1 MSVRKI
7 LISGFISDNFLD
19 TSGFFEEMGFKKPK
33 IEENISCML
42 NAIVSTEDSKHLIS
56 HLKIQKMYHCLLQ
69 DFDKEASKKRCYI
82 ANKDLLYIAEDWLK
96 LDENILFV
104 LFYEDPVE
112 FLIQRIPA
120 DHKFCFGDILDDW
133 LEYNSLVLEFYGK
146 NKDKCILV
154 NGKDYDVLLSRHLNE
169 KYGICL
175 ERMHKEENSNGCK
188 NRKIFDLLLG
198 YLIDDNY
205 QNVKNVYE
213 NLEKLSINPVCKKNI
228 FSKNIEQEVVDLFY
242 LIEANSL
249 LKEKNESLLDFIFD
263 MQEDI
268 ERLYHDNQALIQ
280 NKTIID
286 SLNTEMREIKN
297 QHNQALI
304 QNKTI
309 IDSLNTEMREIKNQ
323 LNETQSQISLLSFY
337 GKYGTAKARIQDQL
351 SYKLGQAMIVNSKSI
366 SGCLLMPITL
376 LSITIAH
383 KQSKK
388 IYQEKIKKD
397 PSLKLPP
404 IERYPDYHEALK
416 LKKHLSY
423 RLGNF
428 MVKNPLKCLIFPYF
442 ILKIIYQFKGERY
455 A

>member
-42 NAIVSTEDSKHLIS
+42 NAIVSTEDSKHLIGY
-56 HLKIQKMYHCLLQ
+56 LKIQKMYHCLLQ

-112 FLIQRIPA
+112 FLSQRIPA
-120 DHKFCFGDILDDW
+120 DRKFCFGDILDDW

-175 ERMHKEENSNGCK
+175 DRMHKEENSNGYK
-188 NRKIFDLLLG
+188 NRKIFNLLLG

-268 ERLYHDNQALIQ
+268 ERLYQDNQTLTQEKA
-280 NKTIID
+280 
-286 SLNTEMREIKN
+286 
-297 QHNQALI
+297 A
-304 QNKTI
+304 
-309 IDSLNTEMREIKNQ
+309 Q
-323 LNETQSQISLLSFY
+323 LNQIQSQLFPLSFQA
-337 GKYGTAKARIQDQL
+337 KYGTAKSRIHNHL
-351 SYKLGQAMIVNSKSI
+351 SYKLGQIMIVNSKSI
-366 SGCLLMPITL
+366 FGCLLMPIVL
-376 LSITIAH
+376 LSIVVAH
-383 KQSKK
+383 KQAEK
-388 IYQEKIKKD
+388 IYQKKIKKD

>member
-42 NAIVSTEDSKHLIS
+42 NAIVSTEDSKHLIGY
-56 HLKIQKMYHCLLQ
+56 LKIQKMYHCLLQ

-112 FLIQRIPA
+112 FLSQRIPA
-120 DHKFCFGDILDDW
+120 DRKFCFGDILDDW

-175 ERMHKEENSNGCK
+175 DRMHKEENSNGYK

-268 ERLYHDNQALIQ
+268 ERLYQDNQTLTQEKA
-280 NKTIID
+280 
-286 SLNTEMREIKN
+286 
-297 QHNQALI
+297 A
-304 QNKTI
+304 
-309 IDSLNTEMREIKNQ
+309 Q
-323 LNETQSQISLLSFY
+323 LNQIQSQLFPLSFQA
-337 GKYGTAKARIQDQL
+337 KYGTAKSRIHNHL
-351 SYKLGQAMIVNSKSI
+351 SYKLGQIMIVNSKSI
-366 SGCLLMPITL
+366 FGCLLMPIVL
-376 LSITIAH
+376 LSIVVAH
-383 KQSKK
+383 KQAEK
-388 IYQEKIKKD
+388 IYQKKIKKD

>member
-19 TSGFFEEMGFKKPK
+19 ISCFFEKNGFKKPK
-33 IEENISCML
+33 IEENVLCML
-42 NAIVSTEDSKHLIS
+42 NTIVSTEDLRYLASNI
-56 HLKIQKMYHCLLQ
+56 KIQKMYHHLLQ
-69 DFDKEASKKRCYI
+69 DFDSETIDKKCYI

-96 LDENILFV
+96 LDENILFI
-104 LFYEDPVE
+104 LFYENPAE
-112 FLIQRIPA
+112 FLSQRIST
-120 DHKFCFGDILDDW
+120 DRNFCFNNILDDW
-133 LEYNSLVLEFYGK
+133 LEYNNFVLEFYGK

-154 NGKDYDVLLSRHLNE
+154 NCKDCDILLSQYLNE
-169 KYGICL
+169 KYDICL
-175 ERMHKEENSNGCK
+175 DRICKEENSNVCENK
-188 NRKIFDLLLG
+188 KIFNLLLG

-205 QNVKNVYE
+205 QNIKNIYE
-213 NLEKLSINPVCKKNI
+213 KLEKLSLNPACKNHI
-228 FSKNIEQEVVDLFY
+228 FCKNIEKELIDLFY
-242 LIEANSL
+242 LIEANSIL
-249 LKEKNESLLDFIFD
+249 QKKNESLLEFIFD

-268 ERLYHDNQALIQ
+268 ERLYHDNQVLTQSKTAL
-280 NKTIID
+280 ID
-286 SLNTEMREIKN
+286 SLHSDIGKTKN
-297 QHNQALI
+297 QP
-304 QNKTI
+304 
-309 IDSLNTEMREIKNQ
+309 
-323 LNETQSQISLLSFY
+323 NEYQFQISLWSFY
-337 GKYGTAKARIQDQL
+337 GKYGTAKSRIQDQL

-376 LSITIAH
+376 LSIVIAH

-416 LKKHLSY
+416 FKKHLSY

-428 MVKNPLKCLIFPYF
+428 IVKNPLKCFIFPYF
-442 ILKIIYQFKGERY
+442 ILKIIYQFKGEKH

>member
-42 NAIVSTEDSKHLIS
+42 NAIVSTEDSKHLIGY
-56 HLKIQKMYHCLLQ
+56 LKIQKMYHCLLQ

-112 FLIQRIPA
+112 FLSQRIPA
-120 DHKFCFGDILDDW
+120 DRKFCFGDILDDW

-175 ERMHKEENSNGCK
+175 DRMHKEENSNGYK
-188 NRKIFDLLLG
+188 NRKIFNLLLG

-213 NLEKLSINPVCKKNI
+213 NLEKLSINPVCKK
-228 FSKNIEQEVVDLFY
+228 KYLF
-242 LIEANSL
+242 
-249 LKEKNESLLDFIFD
+249 
-263 MQEDI
+263 
-268 ERLYHDNQALIQ
+268 
-280 NKTIID
+280 
-286 SLNTEMREIKN
+286 
-297 QHNQALI
+297 
-304 QNKTI
+304 
-309 IDSLNTEMREIKNQ
+309 
-323 LNETQSQISLLSFY
+323 
-337 GKYGTAKARIQDQL
+337 
-351 SYKLGQAMIVNSKSI
+351 
-366 SGCLLMPITL
+366 
-376 LSITIAH
+376 
-383 KQSKK
+383 
-388 IYQEKIKKD
+388 
-397 PSLKLPP
+397 
-404 IERYPDYHEALK
+404 
-416 LKKHLSY
+416 
-423 RLGNF
+423 
-428 MVKNPLKCLIFPYF
+428 
-442 ILKIIYQFKGERY
+442 
-455 A
+455 

>member
-42 NAIVSTEDSKHLIS
+42 NAIVSTEDSKHLIG

-133 LEYNSLVLEFYGK
+133 LEYNSFALEFYGK

-154 NGKDYDVLLSRHLNE
+154 NYKDYDILLSRYLNE
-169 KYGICL
+169 KYGICPD
-175 ERMHKEENSNGCK
+175 RMHKEENSNGYK

-198 YLIDDNY
+198 YLINDNY

-213 NLEKLSINPVCKKNI
+213 KLEKLSLNPVCKRSI
-228 FSKNIEQEVVDLFY
+228 SYKNIEQEVVDLFY

-249 LKEKNESLLDFIFD
+249 LKKKNESLLDFIFD

-268 ERLYHDNQALIQ
+268 ERLYQDNQTLTQEKA
-280 NKTIID
+280 
-286 SLNTEMREIKN
+286 
-297 QHNQALI
+297 A
-304 QNKTI
+304 
-309 IDSLNTEMREIKNQ
+309 Q
-323 LNETQSQISLLSFY
+323 LNQIQSQLFPLSFQA
-337 GKYGTAKARIQDQL
+337 KYGTAKARIQDQL

-376 LSITIAH
+376 LSIAIAH

-397 PSLKLPP
+397 PSLKLPL

>member
-1 MSVRKI
+1 M
-7 LISGFISDNFLD
+7 D

-42 NAIVSTEDSKHLIS
+42 NAIVSTEDSKHLIG

-112 FLIQRIPA
+112 FLSQRIPA

-133 LEYNSLVLEFYGK
+133 LEYNSFVLEFYGK

-154 NGKDYDVLLSRHLNE
+154 NCKDYDVSLSRYLNE

-175 ERMHKEENSNGCK
+175 DRMYKEENNNACK
-188 NRKIFDLLLG
+188 NKKIFDLLLG
-198 YLIDDNY
+198 YLINDNY

-213 NLEKLSINPVCKKNI
+213 KLEKLSLNPVCKRSI
-228 FSKNIEQEVVDLFY
+228 SYKNIEQEVVDLFY

-249 LKEKNESLLDFIFD
+249 LKKKNESLLDFIFD

-286 SLNTEMREIKN
+286 SLNTE
-297 QHNQALI
+297 
-304 QNKTI
+304 
-309 IDSLNTEMREIKNQ
+309 
-323 LNETQSQISLLSFY
+323 SQISLLSFY

-376 LSITIAH
+376 LSIAIAH

-404 IERYPDYHEALK
+404 IERYPDYKEAVKIKSYFSYK
-416 LKKHLSY
+416 LGYLVSQ
-423 RLGNF
+423 GF
-428 MVKNPLKCLIFPYF
+428 KNPFLLFLLPY
-442 ILKIIYQFKGERY
+442 KIIKLIYKFKKG
-455 A
+455 

>member
-42 NAIVSTEDSKHLIS
+42 NAIVSTEDSKHLIG

-112 FLIQRIPA
+112 FLIQRIPVA
-120 DHKFCFGDILDDW
+120 HEFCFGDILDGW
-133 LEYNSLVLEFYGK
+133 LEYNNLVLDFYSE

-154 NGKDYDVLLSRHLNE
+154 NCKDYDILLSRYLNE

-175 ERMHKEENSNGCK
+175 ERMHKGENSNGCK

-198 YLIDDNY
+198 YLINDNY

-213 NLEKLSINPVCKKNI
+213 KLEKLSLNPVCKRSI
-228 FSKNIEQEVVDLFY
+228 SYKNIEQEVVDLFY

-249 LKEKNESLLDFIFD
+249 LKKKNESLLDFIFD

-286 SLNTEMREIKN
+286 SLNTE
-297 QHNQALI
+297 
-304 QNKTI
+304 
-309 IDSLNTEMREIKNQ
+309 
-323 LNETQSQISLLSFY
+323 SQISLLSFY

-376 LSITIAH
+376 LSIAIAH

-404 IERYPDYHEALK
+404 IERYPDYKEAVKIKSYFSYK
-416 LKKHLSY
+416 LGQILILHC
-423 RLGNF
+423 
-428 MVKNPLKCLIFPYF
+428 KNPLILLKLPYQIAKEYKKIKC
-442 ILKIIYQFKGERY
+442 KGK
-455 A
+455 

>member
-42 NAIVSTEDSKHLIS
+42 NAIVSTEDSKHLIG

-112 FLIQRIPA
+112 FLSQRIPA

-133 LEYNSLVLEFYGK
+133 LEYNSFVLEFYGK

-154 NGKDYDVLLSRHLNE
+154 NCKDYDVSLSRYLNE

-175 ERMHKEENSNGCK
+175 DRMYKEENNNACK
-188 NRKIFDLLLG
+188 NKKIFDLLLG
-198 YLIDDNY
+198 YLINDNY

-213 NLEKLSINPVCKKNI
+213 KLEKLSLNPVCKRSI
-228 FSKNIEQEVVDLFY
+228 SYKNIEQEVVDLFY

-249 LKEKNESLLDFIFD
+249 LKKKNESLLDFIFD

-286 SLNTEMREIKN
+286 SLNTE
-297 QHNQALI
+297 
-304 QNKTI
+304 
-309 IDSLNTEMREIKNQ
+309 
-323 LNETQSQISLLSFY
+323 SQISLLSFY

-376 LSITIAH
+376 LSIAIAH

-404 IERYPDYHEALK
+404 IERYPDYKEAVKIKSYFSYK
-416 LKKHLSY
+416 LGYLVSQ
-423 RLGNF
+423 GF
-428 MVKNPLKCLIFPYF
+428 KNPFLLFLLPY
-442 ILKIIYQFKGERY
+442 KIIKLIYKFKKG
-455 A
+455 

>member
-42 NAIVSTEDSKHLIS
+42 NAIVSTEDSKHLIG

-133 LEYNSLVLEFYGK
+133 LEYNSFVLEFYGK

-154 NGKDYDVLLSRHLNE
+154 NCQDYDILLSRYLNE

-175 ERMHKEENSNGCK
+175 ERMHKGENSNGCK

-198 YLIDDNY
+198 YLINDNY

-213 NLEKLSINPVCKKNI
+213 KLEKLSLNPVCKRSI
-228 FSKNIEQEVVDLFY
+228 SYKNIEQEVVDLFY

-268 ERLYHDNQALIQ
+268 ERLYHD
-280 NKTIID
+280 
-286 SLNTEMREIKN
+286 
-297 QHNQALI
+297 NQALI

-376 LSITIAH
+376 LSIAIAH

-404 IERYPDYHEALK
+404 IERYPDYKEAVKIKSYFSYK
-416 LKKHLSY
+416 LGQILILHC
-423 RLGNF
+423 
-428 MVKNPLKCLIFPYF
+428 KNPLILLKLPYQIAKEYKKIKC
-442 ILKIIYQFKGERY
+442 KGK
-455 A
+455 

>member
-133 LEYNSLVLEFYGK
+133 LEYNSFVLEFYGK

-154 NGKDYDVLLSRHLNE
+154 NCKDYDILLSRYLNE

-198 YLIDDNY
+198 YLINDNY

-213 NLEKLSINPVCKKNI
+213 KLEKLSLNPVCKRSI
-228 FSKNIEQEVVDLFY
+228 SYKNIEQEVVDLFY

-286 SLNTEMREIKN
+286 SLNTE
-297 QHNQALI
+297 
-304 QNKTI
+304 
-309 IDSLNTEMREIKNQ
+309 
-323 LNETQSQISLLSFY
+323 LSFY

-376 LSITIAH
+376 LSIAIAH

-404 IERYPDYHEALK
+404 IERYPDYKEAVKIKSYFSYK
-416 LKKHLSY
+416 LGQILILHC
-423 RLGNF
+423 
-428 MVKNPLKCLIFPYF
+428 KNPLILLKLPYQIAKEYKKIKC
-442 ILKIIYQFKGERY
+442 KGK
-455 A
+455 

>member
-42 NAIVSTEDSKHLIS
+42 NAIVSTEDSKHLIGY
-56 HLKIQKMYHCLLQ
+56 LKIQKMYHCLLQ

-112 FLIQRIPA
+112 FLSQRIPA
-120 DHKFCFGDILDDW
+120 DRKFCFGDILDDW

-175 ERMHKEENSNGCK
+175 DRMHKEENSNGYK

-268 ERLYHDNQALIQ
+268 ERLYQDNQTLTQEKA
-280 NKTIID
+280 
-286 SLNTEMREIKN
+286 
-297 QHNQALI
+297 A
-304 QNKTI
+304 
-309 IDSLNTEMREIKNQ
+309 Q
-323 LNETQSQISLLSFY
+323 LNQIQSQLFPLSFQA
-337 GKYGTAKARIQDQL
+337 KYGTAKLRIHNHL
-351 SYKLGQAMIVNSKSI
+351 SYKLGQIMIVNSKSI
-366 SGCLLMPITL
+366 FGCLLMPIVL
-376 LSITIAH
+376 LSIVVAH
-383 KQSKK
+383 KQAEK
-388 IYQEKIKKD
+388 IYQKKIKKD

>member
-42 NAIVSTEDSKHLIS
+42 NAIVSTEDSKHLIG

-133 LEYNSLVLEFYGK
+133 LEYNSFVLEFYGK

-154 NGKDYDVLLSRHLNE
+154 NCKDYDILLSRYLNE

-175 ERMHKEENSNGCK
+175 ERMHKGENSNGCK

-198 YLIDDNY
+198 YLINDNY

-213 NLEKLSINPVCKKNI
+213 KLEKLSLNPVCKRSI
-228 FSKNIEQEVVDLFY
+228 SYKNIEQEVVDLFY

-268 ERLYHDNQALIQ
+268 ERLYHD
-280 NKTIID
+280 
-286 SLNTEMREIKN
+286 
-297 QHNQALI
+297 NQALI

-376 LSITIAH
+376 LSIAIAH

-404 IERYPDYHEALK
+404 IERYPDYKEAVKIKSYFSYK
-416 LKKHLSY
+416 LGYLVSQ
-423 RLGNF
+423 GF
-428 MVKNPLKCLIFPYF
+428 KNPFLLFLLPY
-442 ILKIIYQFKGERY
+442 KIIKLIYKFKKG
-455 A
+455 

>member
-42 NAIVSTEDSKHLIS
+42 NAIVSTEDSKHLIG

-112 FLIQRIPA
+112 FLSQRIPVA
-120 DHKFCFGDILDDW
+120 HEFCFGDILDGW
-133 LEYNSLVLEFYGK
+133 LEYNNLVLDFYSE

-154 NGKDYDVLLSRHLNE
+154 NCKDYDVSLSRYLNE

-175 ERMHKEENSNGCK
+175 DRMYKEENNNACK
-188 NRKIFDLLLG
+188 NKKIFDLLLG
-198 YLIDDNY
+198 YLINDNY

-213 NLEKLSINPVCKKNI
+213 KLEKLSLNPVCKRSI
-228 FSKNIEQEVVDLFY
+228 SYKNIEQEVVDLFY

-249 LKEKNESLLDFIFD
+249 LKKKNESLLDFIFD

-286 SLNTEMREIKN
+286 SLNTE
-297 QHNQALI
+297 
-304 QNKTI
+304 
-309 IDSLNTEMREIKNQ
+309 
-323 LNETQSQISLLSFY
+323 SQISLLSFY

-376 LSITIAH
+376 LSIAIAH